1 MTGLHTDA
9 LTGVL
14 PLFAGVAVCLLT
26 LLTNHVVPAISR
38 ADVYVYD
45 TVAVQ
50 GEEVRL
56 KAETRGALFTR
67 GGEIVEFFVDDVSLG
82 KNLSGGDGAAY
93 RFYRATRPGLR
104 DIRAVSRNRTGM
116 ATLLVVKRGSGILA
130 VDVEGT
136 LLQGGFMSPGRPG
149 SRQAVDSLAKRYPLV
164 YLQTGETNWRAVRTW
179 LTQNEY
185 ADAPLLPWNGGAVFD
200 DLAKKGL
207 KIRALVGGP
216 AVIESAFKHKPRSF
230 SFEPM
235 KGTEKLKNWK
245 ELEEKLK

>member
-1 MTGLHTDA
+1 MVSKGLGPDNS
-9 LTGVL
+9 
-14 PLFAGVAVCLLT
+14 LT
-26 LLTNHVVPAISR
+26 LTVVTVSVFTVILLHLVAPSAN

-56 KAETRGALFTR
+56 KAETRGTLFTR
-67 GGEIVEFFVDDVSLG
+67 GGEMVEFFVDDVSLG

-93 RFYRATRPGLR
+93 RFYRASRAGLL
-104 DIRAVSRNRTGM
+104 DIRAVSRNKTGR
-116 ATLLVVKRGSGILA
+116 ATLLVVKRGAGIVA

-164 YLQTGETNWRAVRTW
+164 YLQTGETNLQAVRAW
-179 LTQNEY
+179 LAQNEY
-185 ADAPLLPWNGGAVFD
+185 ADAPLLPWEGGAAFD

-207 KIRALVGGP
+207 KIRAVVGGP
-216 AVIESAFKHKPRSF
+216 AVIESAFRHKPQSF

-235 KGTEKLKNWK
+235 KGATRLKNWK